1 MTTNLPR
8 ASKKNTDHAL
18 RTLAV
23 AKMLKDR
30 IYAAEKQAKAYLATK
45 VMAEKDRKTV
55 TDSEGRDIATVSM
68 TKPRQK
74 PGTGAWTITD
84 PIALQVWC
92 DQHDEHTG
100 GKPSVVFP
108 EWFAAPDQLRRLV
121 EKYDG
126 EIPDGLV
133 EVPAE
138 FSDPSI
144 TVRQTA
150 TQADALLLNFDTAT
164 ALLES
169 VAPISE
175 EA

>member
-55 TDSEGRDIATVSM
+55 TDDQGRDIATVSM

-74 PGTGAWTITD
+74 PGTGGWVITD

-92 DQHDEHTG
+92 DKHGERTG

-108 EWFAAPDQLRRLV
+108 EWFEAPDELARLV
-121 EKYDG
+121 AKYDG

-138 FSDPSI
+138 YGDPSI
-144 TVRQTA
+144 TVRQTPA
-150 TQADALLLNFDTAT
+150 QADALLQNFGSAT

-169 VAPISE
+169 VAPITE